1 MRKHLDSEGRRT
13 AGKTIKGKG
22 ESQKNKKEIK
32 RLWDSISSFFIS
44 MNEASLSVNTRE
56 QLNYNKN

>member
-32 RLWDSISSFFIS
+32 RLWDNISSFFIS
-44 MNEASLSVNTRE
+44 NEKLD
-56 QLNYNKN
+56 